1 SLYVAPLLDAMIARG
16 FKPETVA
23 ADKGYDNNRVYAACE
38 DRGVETV
45 IPLRGAKG
53 KQVALPLALGGRLF
67 PRIPRHTQRWRDL
80 YRGRQ
85 AVERLFGD
93 CKNHYGLAPLR
104 VRGRERVA
112 LHADLVMLARLSQA
126 LSRARELPIAA

>member
-1 SLYVAPLLDAMIARG
+1 ECGERG
-16 FKPETVA
+16 CDP
-23 ADKGYDNNRVYAACE
+23 
-38 DRGVETV
+38 V
-45 IPLRGAKG
+45 IPLKGAKG

-93 CKNHYGLAPLR
+93 LKGHRGLAPLR

-112 LHADLVMLARLSQA
+112 LHVDLVMLARLTLA
-126 LSRARELPIAA
+126 LSRSREVALAA